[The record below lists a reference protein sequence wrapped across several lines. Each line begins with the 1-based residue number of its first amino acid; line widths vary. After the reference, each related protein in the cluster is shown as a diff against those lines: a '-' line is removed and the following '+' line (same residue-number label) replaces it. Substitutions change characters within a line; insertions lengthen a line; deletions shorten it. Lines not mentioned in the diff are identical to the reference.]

1 VSELEPT
8 GGSELESEPTGRS
21 EPAGVPVSTDGS
33 LLAVRDLSAFYGRVQ
48 VLRRVTLHVER
59 RECVAVLGPNG
70 AGKTSLLRSITG
82 AIKTEGEMTF
92 DGRSI
97 SRAPTHRIARL
108 GIGHVPEGR
117 GTFVDLTVEENLRL
131 GLMGR
136 SRAKDARAEDLE
148 RVYQTFPI
156 LQQFRT
162 RPAGALSG
170 GQQQILALMRSLL
183 ARPTLLLI
191 DEPSL
196 GLAPLVTAEL
206 FDLLAVVRET
216 WDLAVLLAE
225 QNVRRALGVA
235 DRAYVLSSGS
245 ITSEGTVDELTAGQD
260 LMAAYLG
267 ETEELTTTTT
277 GDEA

>member
-1 VSELEPT
+1 MSE
-8 GGSELESEPTGRS
+8 R
-21 EPAGVPVSTDGS
+21 
-33 LLAVRDLSAFYGRVQ
+33 LLSVEDLSAFYGRVQ
-48 VLRRVTLHVER
+48 VLRGVSLHVAP

-70 AGKTSLLRSITG
+70 AGKTSLLRAITG
-82 AIKTEGEMTF
+82 AIKIEGEVVF
-92 DGRSI
+92 EGRSI
-97 SRAPTHRIARL
+97 SHAPTHRIARL

-136 SRAKDARAEDLE
+136 TRAKEATDEDLE
-148 RVYQTFPI
+148 WVYATFPI
-156 LQQFRT
+156 LKRFRT
-162 RPAGALSG
+162 RPGGALSG
-170 GQQQILALMRSLL
+170 GQQQILALMRALL

-206 FDLLAVVRET
+206 FDLFASVRET

-225 QNVRRALGVA
+225 QNVRRAFGVA

-245 ITSEGTVDELTAGQD
+245 VASEGTVDELTSGSD
-260 LMAAYLG
+260 LLAAYLG
-267 ETEELTTTTT
+267 DTETLTSTHP
-277 GDEA
+277 GDET

>member
-1 VSELEPT
+1 V
-8 GGSELESEPTGRS
+8 GKS
-21 EPAGVPVSTDGS
+21 EPAGEPVGTSGS

-48 VLRRVTLHVER
+48 VLRRVSLHVER

-267 ETEELTTTTT
+267 ETEELATTTT